1 MARHKKRAADLGAR
15 LRFEDEAGQ
24 GLSHHAVVLLT
35 CALVTLTAV
44 LVAGAVS
51 YLARRDH
58 ASYPTAITRA
68 TVAFTTT
75 LTLTLAAGL
84 VTALANLTRR

>member
-1 MARHKKRAADLGAR
+1 MSD
-15 LRFEDEAGQ
+15 
-24 GLSHHAVVLLT
+24 HHAVVLLT
-35 CALVTLTAV
+35 CALVTLAAV
-44 LVAGAVS
+44 LIAAAAG

-68 TVAFTTT
+68 AVAFAAT
-75 LTLTLAAGL
+75 LTLTAGL

>member
-1 MARHKKRAADLGAR
+1 M
-15 LRFEDEAGQ
+15 
-24 GLSHHAVVLLT
+24 
-35 CALVTLTAV
+35 TLTAV

>member
-1 MARHKKRAADLGAR
+1 M
-15 LRFEDEAGQ
+15 
-24 GLSHHAVVLLT
+24 
-35 CALVTLTAV
+35 TLTAV
-44 LVAGAVS
+44 LIAAAAG

-68 TVAFTTT
+68 AVAFTA
-75 LTLTLAAGL
+75 TLTLAAGL